1 MMKKFF
7 MSVLM
12 LGLIAGLIA
21 GCGESDI
28 QKVEGDDSKQEKAE
42 KKQET
47 LKIGEAVKFD
57 GLKVKLTGVRE
68 YKGDQFIK
76 PQREYKG
83 DQFIKPQNDKFVLI
97 QLEIENTTDKPQTV
111 SSLLQM
117 NLVDAEGQS
126 QDVAITGNEKGKLD
140 GELGAGRKMKGEVA
154 FDVMKSDKYE
164 FIFDNPFTTGQAIW
178 EIKSKDIK
186 K

>member
-76 PQREYKG
+76 PQ
-83 DQFIKPQNDKFVLI
+83 NDIFVLI
-97 QLEIENTTDKPQTV
+97 QFEIENTTDKPQTV